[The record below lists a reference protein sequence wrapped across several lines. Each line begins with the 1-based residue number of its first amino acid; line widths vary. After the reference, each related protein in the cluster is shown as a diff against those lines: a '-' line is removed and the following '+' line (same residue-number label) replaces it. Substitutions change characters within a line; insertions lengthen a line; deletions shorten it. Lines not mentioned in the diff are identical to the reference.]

1 MKLPTTHPSFPGVF
15 WNIFWASES
24 TKINHMHSNHRH
36 KIGFQYMYVV
46 YSKLNKWRA
55 KDLNLMCK
63 TDKKARNYIIS
74 LPRDKMSDRR
84 QENWLCK
91 NELTIDFRGQNKTK
105 YNRISFLVLFGLTFE
120 KNKSE
125 QLIKKAIWNKKS
137 HNFFAARR
145 NSITAK
151 KRWKM
156 QIKKKKKTSQ
166 LFRHQ
171 SYFSRVKLVPI
182 FFFSFVCIS

>member
-1 MKLPTTHPSFPGVF
+1 MLFIQS
-15 WNIFWASES
+15 W
-24 TKINHMHSNHRH
+24 INGGR
-36 KIGFQYMYVV
+36 K
-46 YSKLNKWRA
+46 YSKILTRRP
-55 KDLNLMCK
+55 
-63 TDKKARNYIIS
+63 DKKARNYIIS
-74 LPRDKMSDRR
+74 LLRDKMSNRR
-84 QENWLCK
+84 QENWICK

-137 HNFFAARR
+137 HNFFAAWR